1 MPTKPLTH
9 DEFIAKYHNPQEY
22 FSYGPGGIYQQPSPE
37 PSSIS
42 WGAAWRQYQS
52 SGAYEKAP
60 DVKIGILT
68 PKKSKVTVHEQI
80 GPIFRKGNAKKDA
93 EIGKPAQPP
102 STSGV
107 ATTKSTA
114 NQENVLPLT
123 GAYDPDKRYAG
134 KAPKT
139 HANLPPFPAGA
150 ICLLTEATE
159 EHEQNDLLVWTDPR
173 LILGNRGPSPLYGS
187 NVCEVD
193 GVGAIEVDRVARL
206 QTAFRVLRRPL
217 GSLSLEGNRE
227 NSLSWTIGLTG
238 KGETVGGFV
247 TDGPEPLPIHAM
259 VNARMGGPFDVGL
272 ENDKFRQ
279 GFTKEARPINA
290 LKLSTTAIFA
300 APPSWGRDG
309 PLLFQNADWRLD
321 AASGTAPQE
330 CYIVW
335 DSRTTFQVP
344 RDGGPGAKQVAGV
357 WRVLTFTT
365 VYTIDHE
372 TPPPPTTTPGDDPPP
387 ITGDGGG
394 GPTTPGGGGGG
405 GGPTTGGGDTGGPTV
420 GGGGGGG
427 ATTSGG
433 GGLVGPITHDG
444 GDLGGPITPGRGS
457 GVTSDGGPT
466 VGGGSKRKQ
475 SVTGSADSN
484 QYPSIAGTMTEIM
497 SGPTSA
503 RPQPIGDG
511 LTDYAHGSRPSPEEF
526 AAYNSQSPVTMLA
539 TPFGAQ
545 SGSEFEYTQRPG
557 ESKYPGGTADGG
569 WFYTP
574 PEVGPLD
581 AASGF
586 VPGGV
591 SQSESAHVY
600 GPGVATVH
608 GTIDPETGT
617 IDDGVRMIRNSSGSV
632 AIEALVGGAW
642 TQVATYSGDG
652 LRVKAGASVIVESG
666 ASASV
671 LAGGSVTLGEGV
683 NVALGTGTGS
693 KVGTGTNQ
701 KLGFFNATPVVQQS
715 AVTSPTGGVVVDT
728 ESRASIDQIKAILAA
743 LGLTA

>member
-9 DEFIAKYHNPQEY
+9 EEFIAKYHNPQSY

-37 PSSIS
+37 PNSIS

-80 GPIFRKGNAKKDA
+80 GPIFRKGDAKKDA
-93 EIGKPAQPP
+93 EVGKIAQRP

-114 NQENVLPLT
+114 NPEQVLPLT

-139 HANLPPFPAGA
+139 HANLPPFPAGS

-159 EHEQNDLLVWTDPR
+159 EHEQNDLLVWCDPR
-173 LILGNRGPSPLYGS
+173 LILANRGPSPLYGS

-193 GVGAIEVDRVARL
+193 GVGAIETERVARL
-206 QTAFRVLRRPL
+206 QTAFRVLRRPI
-217 GSLSLEGNRE
+217 GFLSIEGNRE

-238 KGETVGGFV
+238 KGEAIGGFV
-247 TDGPEPLPIHAM
+247 TDGPEPLPIHAA
-259 VNARMGGPFDVGL
+259 VNARLGGPFDVGL
-272 ENDKFRQ
+272 ENDKFQQ
-279 GFTKEARPINA
+279 GFTKDGRPINS
-290 LKLSTTAIFA
+290 LKFSTTSIFA

-309 PLLFQNADWRLD
+309 PLYFQNADWRLD
-321 AASGTAPQE
+321 ASSGTAPLE

-335 DSRTTFQVP
+335 DARTRFQVP

-357 WRVLTFTT
+357 WRILTFTT
-365 VYTIDHE
+365 TYTIDHE
-372 TPPPPTTTPGDDPPP
+372 TPPPPTTTPGGGEPPP
-387 ITGDGGG
+387 ITGGGG
-394 GPTTPGGGGGG
+394 DAPTTPSGGGG
-405 GGPTTGGGDTGGPTV
+405 GGPTTGGGDGDTPT
-420 GGGGGGG
+420 
-427 ATTSGG
+427 ATTAGG
-433 GGLVGPITHDG
+433 NNGPYTHDG
-444 GDLGGPITPGRGS
+444 GNLGGPITPGKGS
-457 GVTSDGGPT
+457 GATSDGGPT
-466 VGGGSKRKQ
+466 VTGGGNNRKQ
-475 SVTGSADSN
+475 SLYGSSDTT
-484 QYPSIAGTMTEIM
+484 QYPSIAATITEVM
-497 SGPTSA
+497 SGPISA

-511 LTDYAHGSRPSPEEF
+511 LPDYAHGRRPSEAEF
-526 AAYNSQSPVTMLA
+526 AEYNKQSPATMLA

-545 SGSEFEYTQRPG
+545 SGAEFQYTQRPG
-557 ESKYPGGTADGG
+557 ESRYPGGTADGG

-586 VPGGV
+586 APGGV
-591 SQSESAHVY
+591 NQSESAHVY
-600 GPGVATVH
+600 GPGVSTVH
-608 GTIDPETGT
+608 GTIDPNTGT
-617 IDDGVRMIRNSSGSV
+617 IDDGVRMRRNSSGSV

-652 LRVKAGASVIVESG
+652 LRVKSGASAIVESG

-671 LAGGSVTLGEGV
+671 LSGGSVVLGEGV
-683 NVALGTGTGS
+683 DVQLGTGTGT
-693 KVGTGTNQ
+693 KIGTNTSQ
-701 KLGFFNATPVVQQS
+701 KLGFFNKSPVVQQ
-715 AVTSPTGGVVVDT
+715 ATVTAPTGGGTVDT
-728 ESRASIDQIKAILAA
+728 EARSSINEIKAILTA

>member
-68 PKKSKVTVHEQI
+68 PKKSKITVHEQI

-93 EIGKPAQPP
+93 EIGKPAQKP

-114 NQENVLPLT
+114 APEQVLPLSGT
-123 GAYDPDKRYAG
+123 YDPDKRYSG
-134 KAPKT
+134 KSPKT

-159 EHEQNDLLVWTDPR
+159 EHEQNDLLVWADPR

-193 GVGAIEVDRVARL
+193 GVGAIETDRVARL

-279 GFTKEARPINA
+279 GLTKEARPINS

-335 DSRTTFQVP
+335 DARTTFQVP

-372 TPPPPTTTPGDDPPP
+372 TPPPPTTGGGDGEPPP
-387 ITGDGGG
+387 TTGGG
-394 GPTTPGGGGGG
+394 DNGGPPTGGGG
-405 GGPTTGGGDTGGPTV
+405 GGPTTGGGDTGGPTT
-420 GGGGGGG
+420 GGG
-427 ATTSGG
+427 ATAPGDADLPLVPYPGPTNPGEPGG
-433 GGLVGPITHDG
+433 GPLP
-444 GDLGGPITPGRGS
+444 GDNGRM
-457 GVTSDGGPT
+457 
-466 VGGGSKRKQ
+466 Q
-475 SVTGSADSN
+475 SVTGSADTT

-497 SGPTSA
+497 SGPISA

-511 LTDYAHGSRPSPEEF
+511 LPDYAHGSRPSPEEF
-526 AAYNSQSPVTMLA
+526 AAYNAQSPVTMLA

-545 SGSEFEYTQRPG
+545 SGSEFQYTQRPG
-557 ESKYPGGTADGG
+557 DSKYPGGTADGG

-574 PEVGPLD
+574 PEVSPLD

-586 VPGGV
+586 APAGV
-591 SQSESAHVY
+591 TQSESAHVY

-632 AIEALVGGAW
+632 AIEALVAGVW

-671 LAGGSVTLGEGV
+671 LSGGSVTLGEGV

-693 KVGTGTNQ
+693 KIGTGTNQ

-728 ESRASIDQIKAILAA
+728 ESRASIDQIRAILTA
-743 LGLTA
+743 LGLTP